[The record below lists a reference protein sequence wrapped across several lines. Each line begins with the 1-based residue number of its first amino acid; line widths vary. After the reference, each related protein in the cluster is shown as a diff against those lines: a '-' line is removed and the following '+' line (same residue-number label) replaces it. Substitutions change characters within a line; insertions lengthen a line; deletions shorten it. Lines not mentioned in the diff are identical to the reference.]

1 MGRLLLISGE
11 SIVSNGNQPDPNEL
25 NLPGDDE
32 QLDGLEGLDLPDLD
46 DAGDIEDFGNLD
58 LPEDGEPLA
67 DFDSPAPEAG
77 DEGAFE
83 EISAASDDLES
94 FPEELSDQADEDD
107 LGISEEEEE
116 TEAEPKE
123 GIGLT
128 GLAVFAFCGL
138 SVILLLVLD
147 AMVFLGWGMLFMLFM
162 NVFWLMATSIPFIM
176 WMGRKTLNFQ
186 EVMLGLSLAA
196 IIIAVSLLLVEM
208 VDYEGEVKPKGGA
221 ASAVQLGVESTIAV
235 A

>member
-1 MGRLLLISGE
+1 M
-11 SIVSNGNQPDPNEL
+11 SNGNQPDPNDL

-46 DAGDIEDFGNLD
+46 DAADIEDFGGLD
-58 LPEDGEPLA
+58 LPDDGEPLE
-67 DFDSPAPEAG
+67 DFDSPALESG
-77 DEGAFE
+77 DEGVFE
-83 EISAASDDLES
+83 GISAESDDLES
-94 FPEELSDQADEDD
+94 LPEELSDQADEDD
-107 LGISEEEEE
+107 LGMSEEEEEEE
-116 TEAEPKE
+116 TEAASKE